1 MRNRKNT
8 RLYRGILAA
17 LLSVLWAVVCLV
29 PAFAVDSGK
38 AVVCK
43 ATIVQRIADGTSPQK
58 KSYAYQV
65 TPAINGNPMPAE
77 AENGMVAF
85 ALDNTKSK
93 EDSRVLTFQFTE
105 PGDYA
110 YNMQVFGETPKGDT
124 YSPDTKFFKFGFH
137 VTEENGELTAL
148 AEICVGTGRIDK
160 TDVYL
165 DPVISGPKTTITTT
179 RIYTPTAS
187 RTNYSSG
194 NTSLFA
200 KYVNTEDGSRIIF
213 WLSLLLIASVG
224 LILLFL
230 LKRRKEKDD
239 EAA

>member
-1 MRNRKNT
+1 MRIRK
-8 RLYRGILAA
+8 GILAA
-17 LLSVLWAVVCLV
+17 LLSVVLILVCLV
-29 PAFAVDSGK
+29 PAFAVYSGK
-38 AVVCK
+38 SVTCK
-43 ATIVQRIADGTSPQK
+43 ATVVQRIADGTSPQK

-65 TPAINGNPMPAE
+65 TPAVEGNPMPAE

-85 ALDNTKSK
+85 ALDNTNSK
-93 EDSRVLTFQFTE
+93 EVSRAFTFQFTE
-105 PGDYA
+105 PGDYI

-165 DPVISGPKTTITTT
+165 DPVITGPKTTTPTTKV
-179 RIYTPTAS
+179 YTPTAS

-194 NTSLFA
+194 NSSLFA
-200 KYVNTEDGSRIIF
+200 KYVNTEDGSRIVF
-213 WLSLLLIASVG
+213 WSSILLIATLM
-224 LILLFL
+224 LIFLFFF
-230 LKRRKEKDD
+230 KRKRDKDEE
-239 EAA
+239 EA

>member
-38 AVVCK
+38 AVACK

-105 PGDYA
+105 PGTYV
-110 YNMQVFGETPKGDT
+110 YNMQVFGDTPKGDT
-124 YSPDTKFFKFGFH
+124 YSPDTKFFKFGFV
-137 VTEENGELTAL
+137 VTETNGTLNAV
-148 AEICVGTGRIDK
+148 AEICVGTGKVDK
-160 TDVYL
+160 TDVVL
-165 DPVISGPKTTITTT
+165 DPLISGPKTTSATT
-179 RIYTPTAS
+179 RPATTAS
-187 RTNYSSG
+187 RTTYSSG
-194 NTSLFA
+194 NSSRFA

-213 WLSLLLIASVG
+213 WFSILLFASVG

-230 LKRRKEKDD
+230 LKRRREKDD